1 MALPGDV
8 NINAFRARLIELK
21 AALATISKFAAKEMI
36 ISKNSTSKARAVSK
50 KTKQIS
56 KKNVS
61 KTAVSQK
68 ANDRKKNKGNTIHHE
83 NSAKVDILKQE
94 VLQLKEQ
101 LSSLAE
107 PRDIDT
113 IERMPP
119 SERKKMEKS
128 ADKIGMKLKAGK
140 NKSAPTKG
148 SRRSKTSGKRNQKS
162 AKSSDINTVANSKKS
177 EKANALLSKH
187 VAAGSSTIP
196 LDNAKGKGFK
206 VGQKIRIG
214 NDQFSEERFI
224 IGFGSIIL
232 DRPLEFPHVLGEPIL
247 VVKAT
252 AKELKQ
258 FHHRGIRLF
267 ITAKVIDVIIAKAA
281 ALGEKIVVGRAKQ
294 REFEARSLQKPL
306 FCTLNV
312 FNYNLGK
319 SLVNPKL
326 VGLTSTGKL
335 VLGSSSAN
343 MQYFNEGFSIS
354 DLKAIF
360 NKLDKDGDGTVD
372 RQELLEAL
380 SGDDGNHSSSDIK
393 PKKCKKQVDITRA
406 VASAMLSS
414 AAADADQDDDG
425 ILTWEEFLGFFLP
438 QVARHGL
445 PPAPQGFWRNS
456 DWAVGLSESRIKS
469 YWEVFNQ
476 EMSPITQEAPLTK
489 VPGMCWELTSGKS
502 RNDANK
508 RFVIDTKVVHQWAV
522 DEGIINEDTQMPTIS
537 FPDFIRFK
545 IEYDPDNLE
554 DYDSKNEASRMN
566 DLKNAVN
573 MFRRPPSPFIQSGE
587 GTKIFE
593 VIAGTE
599 NGYDDK
605 IFVLTNRGEL
615 EVWNT
620 KSDSIDY
627 RMQILQPF
635 GLNNITNVKKKRQL
649 QSLVST

>member
-1 MALPGDV
+1 M
-8 NINAFRARLIELK
+8 
-21 AALATISKFAAKEMI
+21 
-36 ISKNSTSKARAVSK
+36 
-50 KTKQIS
+50 
-56 KKNVS
+56 
-61 KTAVSQK
+61 
-68 ANDRKKNKGNTIHHE
+68 
-83 NSAKVDILKQE
+83 
-94 VLQLKEQ
+94 QLKEQ

-425 ILTWEEFLGFFLP
+425 ILTWEEFLDSFYRRL
-438 QVARHGL
+438 
-445 PPAPQGFWRNS
+445 QGMACRLHHK
-456 DWAVGLSESRIKS
+456 A
-469 YWEVFNQ
+469 
-476 EMSPITQEAPLTK
+476 
-489 VPGMCWELTSGKS
+489 
-502 RNDANK
+502 
-508 RFVIDTKVVHQWAV
+508 
-522 DEGIINEDTQMPTIS
+522 
-537 FPDFIRFK
+537 
-545 IEYDPDNLE
+545 
-554 DYDSKNEASRMN
+554 
-566 DLKNAVN
+566 
-573 MFRRPPSPFIQSGE
+573 SGE
-587 GTKIFE
+587 I
-593 VIAGTE
+593 
-599 NGYDDK
+599 
-605 IFVLTNRGEL
+605 
-615 EVWNT
+615 
-620 KSDSIDY
+620 
-627 RMQILQPF
+627 QIGQWDCQNL
-635 GLNNITNVKKKRQL
+635 G
-649 QSLVST
+649 